1 MLAQSG
7 ARVKA
12 SDPVASVRYDD
23 GSVREFALDRLR
35 LADFRDSVPWRQ
47 VRSLHGQ
54 AHHSGSYASA
64 TMGGFVVYESRLE
77 LARLLL
83 ADFDP
88 QVRGIY
94 AQPFLLVAR
103 VGGRVRRHVPDFLL
117 VSAAGTA
124 SLVNVKPAARLQ
136 DPKVA
141 EALAWPGVLA
151 ERHGWEYEVWSGAD
165 PDYRRPPP
173 ESGITREWLEHE
185 YVVKLRSIGALARER
200 GVTAYYLMS
209 LAKNWGLPI
218 RHHSQFSGIGHL
230 NLPAPLSPA
239 MRAVTMRK
247 GALSRLELITEIP
260 GRDSI
265 AAAARVL
272 YDGRDGA
279 LRQQI
284 TKIETAAGFAI
295 IDRSSMPLATTA
307 AGHELIQEALQ
318 ILRIAHDQ

>member
-7 ARVKA
+7 ARVKV

-54 AHHSGSYASA
+54 AHYSGSYASA

-103 VGGRVRRHVPDFLL
+103 AGGRVRRHVPDFLL

-124 SLVNVKPAARLQ
+124 LLVNVKPAVRLQ

-151 ERHGWEYEVWSGAD
+151 ERHGWEYGVWSGAD
-165 PDYRRPPP
+165 VTVLENIRFLAGYRRPGVVPAEQVERAWECVRDGEQLADAELRLAAGRP
-173 ESGITREWLEHE
+173 RHEARPALLALLWSGRLVTD
-185 YVVKLRSIGALARER
+185 LA
-200 GVTAYYLMS
+200 
-209 LAKNWGLPI
+209 W
-218 RHHSQFSGIGHL
+218 
-230 NLPAPLSPA
+230 PLSGESVLRRPA
-239 MRAVTMRK
+239 
-247 GALSRLELITEIP
+247 
-260 GRDSI
+260 
-265 AAAARVL
+265 
-272 YDGRDGA
+272 
-279 LRQQI
+279 
-284 TKIETAAGFAI
+284 
-295 IDRSSMPLATTA
+295 
-307 AGHELIQEALQ
+307 
-318 ILRIAHDQ
+318 